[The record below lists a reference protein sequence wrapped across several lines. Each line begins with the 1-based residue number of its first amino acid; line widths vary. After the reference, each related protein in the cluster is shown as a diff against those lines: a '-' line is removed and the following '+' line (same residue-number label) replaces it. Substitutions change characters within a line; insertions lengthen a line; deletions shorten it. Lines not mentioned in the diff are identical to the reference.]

1 MNEFVYHYTTLSAV
15 PGIVGKKCLCFWAT
29 HRAFLNDP
37 QEGVFGRSILKDIL
51 PSFSHCDSFETFI
64 LSLSSNINS
73 LPMWTSYADGGR
85 GVALKLNTKALL
97 DIRPSISITPCF
109 YGEEARIEA
118 QKMIDMTKLN
128 IINIEK
134 DPNSFDNPINN
145 KSKAEE
151 IRFFIQNRMYIN
163 LLNSIKEE
171 YYRYEEEFRIYN
183 GADLDSVKFRER
195 KSILIPYIEMWF
207 PKQAL
212 SEIIIGPANKE
223 ELTSASIT
231 QLLKY
236 RNYNNVLVTKSEM
249 QFRG

>member
-1 MNEFVYHYTTLSAV
+1 MNEFVYHYTTLSAI
-15 PGIVGKKCLCFWAT
+15 PGILGRKCLCFWAT

-37 QEGVFGRSILKDIL
+37 QEGIFGRSILKDIL
-51 PSFSHCDSFETFI
+51 PDFSYCNNFETFI
-64 LSLSSNINS
+64 LSLSANINS
-73 LPMWTSYADGGR
+73 IPMWTSYADGGK
-85 GVALKLNTKALL
+85 GVALKLSTKVLL
-97 DIRPSISITPCF
+97 DVRPAINITPCF
-109 YGEEARIEA
+109 YGQEARLEA
-118 QKMIDMTKLN
+118 QKMVDMTKLG
-128 IINIEK
+128 II
-134 DPNSFDNPINN
+134 DLRQDSNSPDNPINN
-145 KSKAEE
+145 KSKTEE
-151 IRFFIQNRMYIN
+151 IRSYTQMRMYIN

-183 GADLDSVKFRER
+183 GAEPDSVKFRER
-195 KSILIPYIEMWF
+195 KGVLIPYIEMWF

>member
-1 MNEFVYHYTTLSAV
+1 MKTL
-15 PGIVGKKCLCFWAT
+15 
-29 HRAFLNDP
+29 
-37 QEGVFGRSILKDIL
+37 
-51 PSFSHCDSFETFI
+51 
-64 LSLSSNINS
+64 
-73 LPMWTSYADGGR
+73 
-85 GVALKLNTKALL
+85 
-97 DIRPSISITPCF
+97 
-109 YGEEARIEA
+109 
-118 QKMIDMTKLN
+118 
-128 IINIEK
+128 
-134 DPNSFDNPINN
+134 
-145 KSKAEE
+145 
-151 IRFFIQNRMYIN
+151 IN

-183 GADLDSVKFRER
+183 GAEPDSVKFRER
-195 KSILIPYIEMWF
+195 KGVLIPYIEMWF